1 MSASSK
7 FVMFQR
13 GDGSIVACQ
22 TDRILFVSRGDHG
35 TVINFGGA
43 TQLNVRE
50 EFDDVIAKL
59 DGCAQPAPDFAPE
72 AQLAALPRR

>member
-1 MSASSK
+1 MDSASK

-13 GDGSIVACQ
+13 GDGSTVACQ
-22 TDRILFVSRGDHG
+22 AARILFVSRGDHG

-50 EFDDVIAKL
+50 QFEEVLAKL
-59 DGCAQPAPDFAPE
+59 AQTTGN
-72 AQLAALPRR
+72 